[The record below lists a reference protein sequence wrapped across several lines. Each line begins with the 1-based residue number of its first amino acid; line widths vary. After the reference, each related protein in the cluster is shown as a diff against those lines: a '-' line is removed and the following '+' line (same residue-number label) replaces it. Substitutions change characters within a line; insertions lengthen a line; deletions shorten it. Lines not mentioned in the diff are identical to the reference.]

1 MNKVSTGIVGLDEM
15 LGGGIPE
22 GHVVAVVGTYGTG
35 KSTFGL
41 QFINEGLKNGEKA
54 IFLSLEEDK
63 ESIIE
68 TAQSFGWDFRRYLD
82 EDMLA
87 IYKIEPGDAAT
98 AVKRIQGEF
107 PEYIRNFGAKRFVLD
122 SASLLEM
129 TFDTRK
135 DARTNLF
142 YMAKMI
148 KEAGA
153 TAIFTAEAD
162 PNNPQASK
170 DGLVEYTADG
180 VILLSYERSG
190 GEIQL
195 NIRIVKM
202 RRTKHSREVKP
213 YEITDNGIVVK
224 TSTEVF

>member
-98 AVKRIQGEF
+98 AVKRIQSEF